1 MSIRNARLARP
12 RRSQETSTMYPNI
25 SRTRVRIAAA
35 SIVAASVLAACG
47 SSDSE
52 EADGAPAAVSA
63 TTEAMADDMADDE
76 MADDMADDDMADDMA
91 DDDMADPTA
100 TTEAMADDEMADDEM
115 ADDEMAD
122 DMADDMADEVALAEW
137 QTITLT
143 DVDGVSFTLADF
155 RGTPVFVETFAT
167 WCPKCKDQ
175 LEATNAAAEQVGD
188 QAVFIAV
195 SVETGLSN
203 GDVADYAAAN
213 GFDAVRFAVLTPE
226 ALAAFVDGLGQSEAN
241 PPSTP
246 KVVIDAMGAAGELST
261 GFESAE
267 DIVAKVTGQV

>member
-1 MSIRNARLARP
+1 
-12 RRSQETSTMYPNI
+12 MYPNI

-100 TTEAMADDEMADDEM
+100 TTEAMADDEMADD
-115 ADDEMAD
+115 
-122 DMADDMADEVALAEW
+122 MADEVTLAEW
-137 QTITLT
+137 QSITLT

-226 ALAAFVDGLGQSEAN
+226 ALAAFVDGLGQSAAN

>member
-1 MSIRNARLARP
+1 
-12 RRSQETSTMYPNI
+12 
-25 SRTRVRIAAA
+25 
-35 SIVAASVLAACG
+35 
-47 SSDSE
+47 
-52 EADGAPAAVSA
+52 
-63 TTEAMADDMADDE
+63 
-76 MADDMADDDMADDMA
+76 
-91 DDDMADPTA
+91 
-100 TTEAMADDEMADDEM
+100 
-115 ADDEMAD
+115 
-122 DMADDMADEVALAEW
+122 MADDMADEVALAEW

-226 ALAAFVDGLGQSEAN
+226 ALAAFVDGLGQSAAN

>member
-1 MSIRNARLARP
+1 
-12 RRSQETSTMYPNI
+12 MYPNT

-63 TTEAMADDMADDE
+63 TTEAMADDDMAD
-76 MADDMADDDMADDMA
+76 DDMADDDMADDEMADDMA

-100 TTEAMADDEMADDEM
+100 TTEAMADDEMADDEMADDDM

-226 ALAAFVDGLGQSEAN
+226 ALAAFVDGLGQSAAN

>member
-1 MSIRNARLARP
+1 
-12 RRSQETSTMYPNI
+12 MYPNT

-63 TTEAMADDMADDE
+63 TTEAMADDDMADDD
-76 MADDMADDDMADDMA
+76 MADDDMAADDMADDDMADDEMA
-91 DDDMADPTA
+91 DDMADDMADPTA
-100 TTEAMADDEMADDEM
+100 TTEAMADDEMADDDM
-115 ADDEMAD
+115 ADDE
-122 DMADDMADEVALAEW
+122 MADDMADEVALAEW

-226 ALAAFVDGLGQSEAN
+226 ALAAFVDGLGQSAAN

>member
-1 MSIRNARLARP
+1 
-12 RRSQETSTMYPNI
+12 MYPNT

-52 EADGAPAAVSA
+52 EADGAPVAVSA

-76 MADDMADDDMADDMA
+76 MADDEMADDDMADDDMADHDMADDDMADDMA
-91 DDDMADPTA
+91 DDDMADDMA
-100 TTEAMADDEMADDEM
+100 TTEAMADDEMADD
-115 ADDEMAD
+115 
-122 DMADDMADEVALAEW
+122 MADEVTLAEW
-137 QTITLT
+137 QSITLT

-155 RGTPVFVETFAT
+155 RGKPVFVETFAT

-175 LEATNAAAEQVGD
+175 LEATNAAAEQVGE

-226 ALAAFVDGLGQSEAN
+226 ALAAFVDGLGQSAAN